1 MSGAGRSA
9 PWRVGWWL
17 GAAAVAVGLV
27 AASWALVPRAGRE
40 AADRGPI
47 ELTMDWSSLQEAAR
61 LRWGRDPAPV
71 LRELAAAGLV
81 SVAVAEQTVQGL
93 IDTGEAVVLTDRQAS
108 LLGVPVPGPGTWLL
122 RASAPPRSLPAPL
135 SAALPLGAGLPEE
148 ALTAAREAGLA
159 VLLRYAARPRIVPWA
174 LALADPP
181 AAIAAGPEPTT
192 AGTSRVVIFEGP
204 SVPDPA
210 AVADPMR
217 RAGLALG
224 LVEFAGQRGAPELAR
239 RLGLAAVT
247 VHSMRTEEMAAS
259 TVADAVARYLRAVRE
274 RGARVLYLRPAA
286 TAEGTVALVQELAAA
301 LRRDGWVVGTAA
313 PQPVLP
319 APPAWLLALV
329 GVGAGGLAAWAWEGW
344 RGGRTGAA
352 AGWVS
357 ALAVLA
363 GLAGGVVVA
372 WARARGWETPVSVL
386 LRQAAALG
394 IALVAPVAAAG
405 AAAALAGKVGSR
417 RPVAV
422 RALGGLAAFV
432 AIGVAGGLMV
442 AALLSD
448 SLFVLRIEQ
457 FRGVK
462 LAHALP
468 PLAVGVA
475 ALAAAGG
482 GVEQLRAW
490 ATRPVRWVDAIVA
503 VLALAAAAYYL
514 VRTGNEAGAVSQVER
529 MVRGWLEQAMAVR
542 PRTKEFVVAYPALAA
557 ALYGESR
564 RLWSRWPVARA
575 GLWAVASIGA
585 VSIVNSFAHIHT
597 PLAVTGVRV
606 LNGLALGLVSG
617 GMVWL
622 ACELL
627 RRAGVLREGAEG
639 HEDRPVGVLR
649 LRQPGR

>member
-1 MSGAGRSA
+1 MSGGGGWA
-9 PWRVGWWL
+9 PWRSGWWL

-27 AASWALVPRAGRE
+27 AASWALAPRAGRE
-40 AADRGPI
+40 AADRGPV
-47 ELTMDWSSLQEAAR
+47 ELTMDWSALQEAAR
-61 LRWGRDPAPV
+61 LRWGLEPATV

-93 IDTGEAVVLTDRQAS
+93 LDAGEAVVLTDRQAS
-108 LLGVPVPGPGTWLL
+108 LLGVSLPGPGTWLL
-122 RASAPPRSLPAPL
+122 RASGPPRPLPLPLPA
-135 SAALPLGAGLPEE
+135 ALALGAGLPEE
-148 ALTAAREAGLA
+148 ALAAAREADVL
-159 VLLRYAARPRIVPWA
+159 VLLRYADRPRIEPWA
-174 LALADPP
+174 FAPADP
-181 AAIAAGPEPTT
+181 AAATAAGTGPTT
-192 AGTSRVVIFEGP
+192 PAISRVLIFEGS

-210 AVADPMR
+210 AVAGPMR

-224 LVEFAGQRGAPELAR
+224 LVEFAGQQGAPELAR
-239 RLGLAAVT
+239 RLGLAAVG
-247 VHSMRTEEMAAS
+247 VHSMRAEEMAAS
-259 TVADAVARYLRAVRE
+259 TVDDAVARYVRAVRE

-286 TAEGTVALVQELAAA
+286 TADETVALVREMAGA
-301 LRRDGWVVGTAA
+301 LEREGRVVGPAGPEPA
-313 PQPVLP
+313 LP

-344 RGGRTGAA
+344 RGGRAGAV
-352 AGWVS
+352 AGWMPF
-357 ALAVLA
+357 AAVLA
-363 GLAGGVVVA
+363 GLAGGAVVA

-394 IALVAPVAAAG
+394 VALVAPVAAAG
-405 AAAALAGKVGSR
+405 AAAALAEADRSR
-417 RPVAV
+417 RWPAA
-422 RALGGLAAFV
+422 RALGGLAVFV

-448 SLFVLRIEQ
+448 GLFVLRLEQ

-468 PLAVGVA
+468 PLVVGLA
-475 ALAAAGG
+475 ALAASGG
-482 GVEQLRAW
+482 GVARLRAW
-490 ATRPVRWVDAIVA
+490 ATRPLRWADAAAA
-503 VLALAAAAYYL
+503 VLVVAAAAYYL
-514 VRTGNEAGAVSQVER
+514 VRTGNEAGAVSQLER
-529 MVRGWLEQAMAVR
+529 LARGWLEQTMAVR

-557 ALYGESR
+557 TLYGESR
-564 RLWSRWPVARA
+564 RLWGRWPVARA
-575 GLWAVASIGA
+575 GLWAIASIGA

-617 GMVWL
+617 GATWL

-627 RRAGVLREGAEG
+627 SRAGVLREGAEG
-639 HEDRPVGVLR
+639 HEDRPVGLLR